1 MILELLKGDCLV
13 EMKALESNSID
24 ALITDPPAGIAFMNK
39 EWDKDKGGRN
49 QWIAWFE
56 EIMEECYRVL
66 KPGAHGL
73 VWALPRTS
81 HWTATALEN
90 AGFEVRDV
98 VNHIF
103 GSGFPKSLDVSKAID
118 KAAGAK
124 REVIGVDP
132 QAARRNKTV
141 SKFASTYGEIKD
153 TDSCPVTAP
162 ATPEAKQWEGF
173 GTALKP
179 SVEIW
184 LLVAKPFTTV
194 PLDAIIDKINSDLRE
209 LLCHQLPAKYVQ
221 QISTSNLR
229 ESSGQ
234 QFGFAQ
240 WTVDVFHIIESLETE
255 PKTDTSISQ
264 DVVLIFSN
272 IAMSWKAILDVLLL
286 NRNTFTTKTES
297 NLITELKTLRYSIL
311 QTMQKNITQE
321 LMKQNAEM
329 FIASTVLASLVSAL
343 LRLKGLMEI
352 FALEHVST
360 QAESLENPRENQ
372 QILGLEIVEAALKNQ
387 HEHWVLIR
395 KPLGEKTVAA
405 NVLKHGTGALNI
417 DASRIEIEDA
427 KRPSNNTEDICLK
440 NQKVLCADSVKKK
453 IGQEK
458 AESPI
463 DFVTDDAMDLAE
475 KEDSIIPSDS
485 QIKSVT
491 CDLNTGAMKKE
502 NIDTFLNTDM
512 SGKTSTEEK
521 FQMDLSCTTLM
532 KLSMTTDQK
541 ILSSCQEGSTS
552 ECIQGSLIN
561 TPMEEVQHCIVEDG
575 KKKQDTTGRW
585 PSNLILSED
594 AAKELD
600 EHSGKLTSGKPGK
613 RTKDWSGYA
622 TGLKTLDQESGFGDS
637 GGASRFFMI
646 IHKECGQEKIAVGD
660 INVGKKMESNGE
672 CLSIAGCG
680 SRNSAQFLMD
690 ITSITRTETHSIM
703 TCRILNA
710 LTDMPI
716 GICTIE
722 SEKIICPSMESSI
735 GGVSLVKNTEAWIFF
750 TNEQLAPIVGIAKFA
765 PMKNFVNGENPTANI
780 TTDITENIEPKTD
793 RFFYVAK
800 ASKSD
805 KGAENSHPTVKSTKL
820 MEYLIKL
827 ICPPGGTI
835 LDPFMG
841 SGSTGVAAI
850 RNGFKFIGIEQSDE
864 YFAIAEKRLMEGA

>member
-13 EMKALESNSID
+13 EMKSMQDNSID

-49 QWIAWFE
+49 HWIAWFE

-90 AGFEVRDV
+90 AGFEIRDV

-103 GSGFPKSLDVSKAID
+103 GSGFPKSHDVSKAID

-124 REVIGVDP
+124 REVTKEGQQKPAEFSGVFDNSTSSLRE
-132 QAARRNKTV
+132 RRD
-141 SKFASTYGEIKD
+141 I
-153 TDSCPVTAP
+153 P
-162 ATPEAKQWEGF
+162 ATFEAKQWEGF

-360 QAESLENPRENQ
+360 QAKSLENPRENQ
-372 QILGLEIVEAALKNQ
+372 QILGLEIVEGALKNQ

-417 DASRIEIEDA
+417 DASRIESIGDH
-427 KRPSNNTEDICLK
+427 KRPFQPTNNDRAVLGK
-440 NQKVLCADSVKKK
+440 QKGFHPTNAD
-453 IGQEK
+453 
-458 AESPI
+458 
-463 DFVTDDAMDLAE
+463 
-475 KEDSIIPSDS
+475 
-485 QIKSVT
+485 
-491 CDLNTGAMKKE
+491 
-502 NIDTFLNTDM
+502 
-512 SGKTSTEEK
+512 
-521 FQMDLSCTTLM
+521 
-532 KLSMTTDQK
+532 
-541 ILSSCQEGSTS
+541 
-552 ECIQGSLIN
+552 
-561 TPMEEVQHCIVEDG
+561 
-575 KKKQDTTGRW
+575 GRF
-585 PSNLILSED
+585 PANLVLSED

-600 EHSGKLTSGKPGK
+600 EHSGELTSGKPGK

-637 GGASRFFMI
+637 GGASRFF
-646 IHKECGQEKIAVGD
+646 
-660 INVGKKMESNGE
+660 
-672 CLSIAGCG
+672 
-680 SRNSAQFLMD
+680 
-690 ITSITRTETHSIM
+690 
-703 TCRILNA
+703 
-710 LTDMPI
+710 
-716 GICTIE
+716 
-722 SEKIICPSMESSI
+722 
-735 GGVSLVKNTEAWIFF
+735 
-750 TNEQLAPIVGIAKFA
+750 
-765 PMKNFVNGENPTANI
+765 
-780 TTDITENIEPKTD
+780 
-793 RFFYVAK
+793 YVAK

-805 KGAENSHPTVKSTKL
+805 KGADNTHPTVKSTKL

-827 ICPPGGTI
+827 ITPPVAIVCEHCYGKKHEENKSKKTNGEPPSVPSLSENVQAVRQPESSQVLFTSVPIQLDEKNSTKTMRTVSEGISPRSDVETSEVLFKKLCDKSSWEGTQNWQSIGESEGVSSVVSAGTSDGQQTGFYTGTSLNNGEPFEPNVDFRRDCSSQERNKIGQSNRELGSLAEENPRSPSEASSQANSVSSLPSNDKSLGSCKDCGEALAKRQPII

-850 RNGFKFIGIEQSDE
+850 RNDFKFVGIEQSEE
-864 YFAIAEKRLMEGA
+864 YFAIAEKRLKEGA